1 MLSRIEALL
10 EALITDSEPPSQPQS
25 RVEAYLYRLC
35 ELLGDVSES
44 GGSSA
49 VVNNNSIELTDIK
62 TNKKYKI
69 VVEDGKLTMTEV
81 TE

>member
-1 MLSRIEALL
+1 MSSRIEAFL

-35 ELLGDVSES
+35 ELLGDVSELD
-44 GGSSA
+44 
-49 VVNNNSIELTDIK
+49 NNSIELNDIK

-69 VVEDGKLTMTEV
+69 VVEDGKLIMTEV